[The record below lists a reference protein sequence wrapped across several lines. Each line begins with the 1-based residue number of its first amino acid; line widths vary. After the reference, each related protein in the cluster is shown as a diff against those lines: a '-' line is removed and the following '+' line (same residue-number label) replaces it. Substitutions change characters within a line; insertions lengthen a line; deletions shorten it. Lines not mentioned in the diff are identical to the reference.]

1 MLWIFP
7 WLINKIQQTYCS
19 LSLMSW
25 VYSSA
30 CEFVHT
36 KSFKKAGFSPIRQ
49 CRNEQSRMPL
59 VTPQGRRPRFFTSF
73 AVTPG
78 CFPVPWDRIPAHERS
93 SKRAELADLVHPT
106 SAPSPRAIRP
116 SLAVPSGVV
125 HRKPGDSITKRRGNR
140 ILGMVSATTILIN
153 GIMLLY
159 CALWF
164 LKGQLKCVRM
174 TH

>member
-1 MLWIFP
+1 M
-7 WLINKIQQTYCS
+7 K
-19 LSLMSW
+19 
-25 VYSSA
+25 
-30 CEFVHT
+30 
-36 KSFKKAGFSPIRQ
+36 KKKKKAGFSPIRQ

-59 VTPQGRRPRFFTSF
+59 VTPQGRGPRFFTSF

-78 CFPVPWDRIPAHERS
+78 CFPVPWDCIPAHERS

-106 SAPSPRAIRP
+106 SAPSPRATRP

-125 HRKPGDSITKRRGNR
+125 HRKPGDSITKRRGNW

-159 CALWF
+159 GALVSLAETRLLEVTGSSDPTRSPVCLPMLYTCF
-164 LKGQLKCVRM
+164 CYCCCYC
-174 TH
+174 